1 MRTPRPLLLA
11 CLIAAL
17 PGCASRTPVTHV
29 AAPKQQLAAAPAK
42 VAAPQPSRPEAN
54 ADNFGGTAMEV
65 VLYAL
70 GLLNI
75 DYRFGGANPES
86 GLDCSGMVSYIYRQA
101 AGISL
106 PHNAAQ
112 IAQLGREV
120 ERQQLE
126 PGDLVFFNTLRR
138 QFSHVGIYIGD
149 DMFLHAPS
157 SGGGVQIV
165 NLKDKY
171 WQQRY
176 NGARRIVPTSE
187 K

>member
-120 ERQQLE
+120 GRQQLE
-126 PGDLVFFNTLRR
+126 PGDLVFFNTRNKP
-138 QFSHVGIYIGD
+138 FSHVGIYIGD
-149 DMFLHAPS
+149 ERFVHAPATNGQIKVS
-157 SGGGVQIV
+157 SLRNSYFASRYEGGR
-165 NLKDKY
+165 
-171 WQQRY
+171 RY
-176 NGARRIVPTSE
+176 LN
-187 K
+187 

>member
-101 AGISL
+101 ASISL

-126 PGDLVFFNTLRR
+126 PGDLVFFNTRNKP
-138 QFSHVGIYIGD
+138 FSHVGIYIGD
-149 DMFLHAPS
+149 ERFVHAPATNGQIKVS
-157 SGGGVQIV
+157 SLRNSYFASRYEGGR
-165 NLKDKY
+165 
-171 WQQRY
+171 RY
-176 NGARRIVPTSE
+176 LN
-187 K
+187 

>member
-126 PGDLVFFNTLRR
+126 PGDLVFFNTRNKP
-138 QFSHVGIYIGD
+138 FSHVGIYIGD
-149 DMFLHAPS
+149 ERFVHAPATNGQIKVS
-157 SGGGVQIV
+157 SLRNSYFASRYEGGR
-165 NLKDKY
+165 
-171 WQQRY
+171 RY
-176 NGARRIVPTSE
+176 LN
-187 K
+187 